1 MLTLR
6 KLFLKNTVKS
16 DVIKVY
22 PRFRSRVL
30 EWLFPVD
37 LDAEQIKLELI
48 EKMKSNENP
57 FNMKVYKRELGT
69 ANNPTEIPSAFDARL
84 VGCICEEESV
94 KISWMWL
101 YKGKPKKCDCGYWF
115 TLVHKKLI

>member
-6 KLFLKNTVKS
+6 KPLLTNTLKSN
-16 DVIKVY
+16 VIKVY
-22 PRFRSRVL
+22 PRFRSRVS

-37 LDAEQIKLELI
+37 SDAEQIKLELI
-48 EKMKSNENP
+48 EKMKTNESP

-84 VGCICEEESV
+84 VGCICEEDSV

-101 YKGKPKKCDCGYWF
+101 YKGKPKKCDCGCWF